1 MGKTR
6 MPNHSTT
13 PWQDRLELKTCTAD
27 KLEKAIPATAVGVA
41 VIYTAGSGTVDE
53 KIHLVVESRVG
64 SLRAQCVK
72 RLQTA
77 KLPPVEELTV
87 SFKTE
92 KLPDKSPETLDAI
105 CREQVIFAAQLR
117 RELRPAM
124 R

>member
-1 MGKTR
+1 MT
-6 MPNHSTT
+6 NHSTT
-13 PWQDRLELKTCTAD
+13 PWQERFELKTCTAA
-27 KLEKAIPATAVGVA
+27 KIEKAIPATYAGVA

-53 KIHLVVESRVG
+53 KVYLVVESRAG

-72 RLQTA
+72 RLTTA

-87 SFKTE
+87 AFKAA
-92 KLPDKSPETLDAI
+92 KLPGKTREDLDAV
-105 CREQVIFAAQLR
+105 CREQVIFGAQLR